1 MKIFLIIL
9 ALIYAGFII
18 CIFIGAHE
26 EDKDSI
32 NYNQEEDK
40 RYDK

>member
-1 MKIFLIIL
+1 MKLFLTIL
-9 ALIYAGFII
+9 ALIYAGFMM

-26 EDKDSI
+26 EDKDNI

-40 RYDK
+40 KI